1 VFALVRVS
9 DCQPRQMDRLDHMT
23 AESSA
28 TTQTVAD
35 GVGEETARDFVRAC
49 ADLRVAAE
57 VGDRWLC
64 PAAHQPP
71 RGEAQALRRE
81 LEVVS

>member
-1 VFALVRVS
+1 V
-9 DCQPRQMDRLDHMT
+9 DRLDDVT
-23 AESSA
+23 AENSA
-28 TTQTVAD
+28 TERAAAA
-35 GVGEETARDFVRAC
+35 GVDRETARDFQRAR
-49 ADLRVAAE
+49 ADLRVAAH

-71 RGEAQALRRE
+71 RWEAQARRRE